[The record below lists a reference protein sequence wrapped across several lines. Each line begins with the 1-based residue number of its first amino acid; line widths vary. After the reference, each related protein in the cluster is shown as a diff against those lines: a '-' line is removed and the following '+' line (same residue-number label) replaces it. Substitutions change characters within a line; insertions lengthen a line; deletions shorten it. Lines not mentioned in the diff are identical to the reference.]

1 MNTPAY
7 RITPLTVAR
16 FDAFASL
23 HEGPG
28 CAGCFCMYWQF
39 EGDNRAWQLARPEDN
54 REAKLRRLSEG
65 RTHGLLAFD
74 DELPVGAI
82 QLEPRARLTKLTARM
97 PYRALGPDEG
107 RWSIG
112 CLLVRPS
119 HRRRGVAR
127 ALVLGAIEHLSRDPA
142 AIELEAYPRIGDELR
157 EEELWT
163 GPASLFAQCGFTPA
177 REHMQYPVL
186 RRALRADA

>member
-1 MNTPAY
+1 VNAPPF
-7 RITPLTVAR
+7 RVEPLSLER
-16 FDAFASL
+16 FAAFSSL

-28 CAGCFCMYWQF
+28 CAGCFCMYWQY

-54 REAKLRRLSEG
+54 REAKLRRVSEG

-74 DELPVGAI
+74 GELAVGAI
-82 QLEPRARLTKLTARM
+82 QLEPRASLVKLTARM
-97 PYRALGPDEG
+97 PYRDLGPDEG
-107 RWSIG
+107 CWSIG

-119 HRRRGVAR
+119 HRRRGVSR
-127 ALVLGAIEHLSRDPA
+127 ALVLGAIEHLSRDPRA
-142 AIELEAYPRIGDELR
+142 VALEAYPRLGEELR

-163 GPASLFAQCGFTPA
+163 GPDALFAQCGFTVA

-186 RRALRADA
+186 RRALRDDR